1 MLWMRMT
8 GKSST
13 LTHAEPFFTRAEA
26 RPAPCPSKQCGVHQ
40 RLEAVELDT
49 DGI

>member
-1 MLWMRMT
+1 MVNWMI

-13 LTHAEPFFTRAEA
+13 LTHAESFFTRAEA
-26 RPAPCPSKQCGVHQ
+26 RPAPCPSKRRGLRHPP
-40 RLEAVELDT
+40 EAVELDT